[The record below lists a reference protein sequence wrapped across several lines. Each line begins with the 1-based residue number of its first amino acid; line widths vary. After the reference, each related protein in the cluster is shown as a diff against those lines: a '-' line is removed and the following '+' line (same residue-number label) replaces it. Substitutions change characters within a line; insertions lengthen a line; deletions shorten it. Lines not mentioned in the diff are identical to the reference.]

1 VLYVCSAF
9 RSCATPATNGTY
21 HPEGWYDAY
30 VQSMSDE
37 SESRRAGWNA
47 PTTAKVKNA
56 VQRSVKTL
64 LDLLAPERATTR
76 SERAPVQIEPYRT
89 PSGCVL
95 QAPTA
100 ALSVAWFPGSASGSD
115 LGSLNVVLWRGIVT
129 RRGGG
134 VQQEGASVIREWT
147 LRPVELSPDAPRWR
161 EDGDGAVFDTQG
173 LADHCRALLNEQVLV
188 DDPTGTA
195 MPTTPRRRD

>member
-1 VLYVCSAF
+1 MA
-9 RSCATPATNGTY
+9 
-21 HPEGWYDAY
+21 DA
-30 VQSMSDE
+30 SD
-37 SESRRAGWNA
+37 SRNAGWSA
-47 PTTAKVKNA
+47 PTTAKEKNA

-76 SERAPVQIEPYRT
+76 SDRAPVQIEPYRT

-100 ALSVAWFPGSASGSD
+100 ALSVAWFPAGASDKD
-115 LGSLNVVLWRGIVT
+115 LGQLHVVLWRGAVT

-134 VQQEGASVIREWT
+134 VPRESASVIREWT

-161 EDGDGAVFDTQG
+161 EDGDGAVFETQG
-173 LADHCRALLNEQVLV
+173 LADHCLALLNEQVLA

-195 MPTTPRRRD
+195 VPTTPRRRD

>member
-1 VLYVCSAF
+1 MA
-9 RSCATPATNGTY
+9 
-21 HPEGWYDAY
+21 
-30 VQSMSDE
+30 DE

-47 PTTAKVKNA
+47 PRTSKERNA
-56 VQRSVKTL
+56 VQRSVTKL

-76 SERAPVQIEPYRT
+76 ADRAPVQVEPYRT

-100 ALSVAWFPGSASGSD
+100 ALSVTWFPAGASDPD
-115 LGSLNVVLWRGIVT
+115 LGQLNVVLWRGGVT

-134 VQQEGASVIREWT
+134 IPRESASVIREWT

-161 EDGDGAVFDTQG
+161 DEGDGVEYDIQG
-173 LADHCRALLNEQVLV
+173 LADHCRALLNEQVLA

-195 MPTTPRRRD
+195 LPTTPRRRD